1 VNGILQTFL
10 VLGILLYFFIL
21 LFLIKRR
28 TLLLKYTLLWIFSG
42 IIMLIVAVFPKIMI
56 SITHFLGVVEVTNGV
71 FALILFFMLIILM
84 SITSIVSNMKE
95 KNKQLIQK
103 CALFEKRIREL
114 EEIIKN

>member
-1 VNGILQTFL
+1 MNIILQVSL
-10 VLGILLYFFIL
+10 IIGIVMYFIL
-21 LFLIKRR
+21 LFYFIKKES
-28 TLLLKYTLLWIFSG
+28 LNLKYTLLWIFSG

-95 KNKQLIQK
+95 KKNVSLIEMK
-103 CALFEKRIREL
+103 PRGKADKRR
-114 EEIIKN
+114 KR